1 MQTGF
6 HTCMQWW
13 AQWVVQVGPGLPT
26 NLAQNSI
33 TTLQKPRKF
42 GSNALLQASPGHS
55 RLSPG
60 GRHRESAFL
69 APRPRHDVGT
79 SDRHSRA
86 PPLPAARHRRERL
99 PHLASRPT
107 PARPTPAAPPAPPVH
122 RRPAP
127 DASSHR
133 PLAPHGGRCHQLHRP
148 GRLAAWPQPTGPCP
162 TPGG

>member
-1 MQTGF
+1 MG
-6 HTCMQWW
+6 
-13 AQWVVQVGPGLPT
+13 
-26 NLAQNSI
+26 
-33 TTLQKPRKF
+33 
-42 GSNALLQASPGHS
+42 SPGRPRTTHKFS
-55 RLSPG
+55 LKFYYYYSETKKNRSKRSPSSFPRSLSSQP
-60 GRHRESAFL
+60 RRKTPRVRV
-69 APRPRHDVGT
+69 PRPQPRRDVGT

-127 DASSHR
+127 DASSRR
-133 PLAPHGGRCHQLHRP
+133 PLAPHGGRCHPLHCP